1 LCFAVGV
8 KVNKK
13 ARMTEIYSVQAIK
26 IVQWR
31 DTFVLTKL
39 IFMLRSLLIVLFLI
53 FYTSI
58 ITSAQENTY
67 FENNPVW
74 QVSSICSAPYPCVL
88 NETYNYYIGGDTVLN
103 GLTYKMILKTGIG
116 FYSYFG
122 NPPVPPFCVGSY
134 EYQNQSPE
142 FFLRSLG
149 KQMYVLACAGCEE
162 ELLYDFDLEVGETL
176 PLSHNNWSEDITV
189 LAIDSIYTP
198 FGYRKRFEISG
209 SQSWADYL
217 IEGIGHSKGLVEP
230 INIPLECGFDL
241 NCFSLNDIAYYP
253 EPGEGCMLTV
263 DISETENSSVFSVY
277 PNPFNERTTIS
288 FSNVIGVPVVKVYNL
303 QGQQVQVRIN
313 AFNER
318 IEIERSSLNSGLY
331 IFELTDDTQI
341 LATGKLLIID

>member
-1 LCFAVGV
+1 
-8 KVNKK
+8 
-13 ARMTEIYSVQAIK
+13 
-26 IVQWR
+26 
-31 DTFVLTKL
+31 
-39 IFMLRSLLIVLFLI
+39 MLRPKLNILFLM
-53 FYTSI
+53 FCTSI
-58 ITSAQENTY
+58 ISSAQENSY

-74 QVSSICSAPYPCVL
+74 QVSSSCSAPYPCVQ

-116 FYSYFG
+116 FYTYFG

-142 FFLRSLG
+142 FFIRSLG

-162 ELLYDFDLEVGETL
+162 EILYDFDLEVGGTL
-176 PLSHNNWSEDITV
+176 PLSYNNWSDDITV
-189 LAIDSIYTP
+189 IAIDSIYTP

-241 NCFSLNDIAYYP
+241 LCFSLNDVAYYP

-263 DISETENSSVFSVY
+263 DISENQNATTVSIF
-277 PNPFNERTTIS
+277 PNPFVESTTIS
-288 FSNVIGVPVVKVYNL
+288 YPGSAGIPVIIVYNL
-303 QGQQVQVRIN
+303 QGQQVQVNANVFENHLVIN
-313 AFNER
+313 RGN
-318 IEIERSSLNSGLY
+318 LNSGLY
-331 IFELTDDTQI
+331 IYRLTLNSQI
-341 LATGKLLIID
+341 LATGKLFVVD